1 MQYCAHTDVFLLH
14 SVDEDLPLI
23 HVEPFDCVERKQ
35 NIEPCLFVLHDEGV
49 NLTGVDINGKITI
62 AFIYF
67 SIFTLVKNIILL

>member
-49 NLTGVDINGKITI
+49 NLTGIDINGNAITI
-62 AFIYF
+62 Y
-67 SIFTLVKNIILL
+67 IF